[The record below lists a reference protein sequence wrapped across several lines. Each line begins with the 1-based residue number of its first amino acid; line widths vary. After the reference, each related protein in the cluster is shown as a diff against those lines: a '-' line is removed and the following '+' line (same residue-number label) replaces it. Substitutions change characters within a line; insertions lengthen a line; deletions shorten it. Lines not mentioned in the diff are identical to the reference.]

1 MDTTRNDFTE
11 GHTTDDQKFKKQ
23 YQTVGRPP
31 VTDHNIND
39 EYIRDPPNVSGLTF
53 RSRLHAKYSTCLL
66 EPEHPWRDV
75 DVRKAPGL
83 KEGAQEVTDP
93 KQDGV
98 LGDEPMSRIQK
109 EVALGDLASEN
120 TVHPNSTS

>member
-39 EYIRDPPNVSGLTF
+39 EYIRDPPNNLNIPGET
-53 RSRLHAKYSTCLL
+53 STL
-66 EPEHPWRDV
+66 
-75 DVRKAPGL
+75 RKAPGL